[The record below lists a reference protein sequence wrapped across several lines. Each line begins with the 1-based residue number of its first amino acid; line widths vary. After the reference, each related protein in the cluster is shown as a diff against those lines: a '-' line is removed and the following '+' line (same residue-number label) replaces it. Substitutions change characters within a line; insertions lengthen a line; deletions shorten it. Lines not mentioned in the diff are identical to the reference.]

1 MDHQQAANEDNW
13 YAMAFRHE
21 TAHAQEWRVHAERHL
36 DVCMTGFRSY
46 ALQNSTQ
53 IFLCGHAAATVY
65 YQTKWTPRARWLA
78 QILAKGTIYP
88 KRVPCTDIC
97 EDLVE
102 HLPYFTR
109 NHFKFESSAR
119 MDLLARSPV
128 SNSIQNLLRGKI
140 CQALRSQGLAK
151 NQRELHKASS
161 NDAMACS

>member
-1 MDHQQAANEDNW
+1 MDHRQAANEDNW
-13 YAMAFRHE
+13 YAMAFRYE
-21 TAHAQEWRVHAERHL
+21 TAHAQEWRAYAKRDL
-36 DVCMTGFRSY
+36 DLCMTGLISY
-46 ALQNSTQ
+46 ALRNPTHVL
-53 IFLCGHAAATVY
+53 LCGHATAPVY
-65 YQTKWTPRARWLA
+65 YQTRPTPRARWLA

-128 SNSIQNLLRGKI
+128 SHSIQNLLTGKI
-140 CQALRSQGLAK
+140 RGC
-151 NQRELHKASS
+151 
-161 NDAMACS
+161 